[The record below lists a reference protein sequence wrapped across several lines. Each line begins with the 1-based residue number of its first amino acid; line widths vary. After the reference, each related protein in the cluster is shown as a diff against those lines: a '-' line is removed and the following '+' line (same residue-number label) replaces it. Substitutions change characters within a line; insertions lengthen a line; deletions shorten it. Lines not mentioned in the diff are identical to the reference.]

1 MLTILGTRNLN
12 NLGIALDSLAAN
24 RLRSFLTALGIIFGV
39 GAVIAMLAI
48 GKGAK
53 EEILNQMKLVGVN
66 NIVIKPKEEGGKD
79 GNAAAGGQQSE
90 NSDAKDQQ
98 PQEQKKRRFS
108 RGLTLQDAQ
117 NIRNIL
123 PSVEAISPEMLL
135 DQDIIYR
142 GKSGKLKMA
151 GVEPAF
157 FSINNIGLSS
167 GAMFNPGQEEQ
178 GEAVC
183 IIGSGV
189 KRRFFLTEDPIGK
202 SIKCG
207 TQWLKVVGVTE
218 EKYISD
224 ATKSNLGIRDYNMDI
239 YIPIRTML
247 IRYKNPAVQ
256 NTGLPEGVY
265 YSEEALAELSA
276 NAKTQHQLDQLVVK
290 VKEGEHLGQTAN
302 VINRMLKRR
311 HSDVTDFEM
320 TIPEELLKQQQ
331 KTKDVFNIV
340 LSAIAG
346 ISLLVG
352 GIGIMN
358 IMLASVLERTKEI
371 GIRMA
376 LGAQKK
382 DIVMQFL
389 FEAVL
394 ISLCGGIIGIVLGV
408 LGAYLV
414 DKIADIRTL
423 ISGVSI
429 FISFVL
435 ASSVGLVFGISP
447 ARKASNQNPIE
458 CLRHT

>member
-1 MLTILGTRNLN
+1 MQKLWGTRNFN
-12 NLGIALDSLAAN
+12 NLNIALDSLAAN

-66 NIVIKPKEEGGKD
+66 NIVIKPKQEGNKD
-79 GNAAAGGQQSE
+79 GSEPSGAQSAE
-90 NSDAKDQQ
+90 DSDNKDKQ
-98 PQEQKKRRFS
+98 PQDQGKKRFS
-108 RGLTLQDAQ
+108 RGLTLADAQ
-117 NIRNIL
+117 NIRNTL
-123 PSVEAISPEMLL
+123 SSVETISPEMLL

-151 GVEPAF
+151 GIEPAF
-157 FSINNIGLSS
+157 FEINNIGLSS
-167 GAMFNPGQEEQ
+167 GSMFNPNHRES

-189 KRRFFLTEDPIGK
+189 KRRFFLTEDPLGK
-202 SIKCG
+202 TIKCG
-207 TQWLKVVGVTE
+207 AQWLKVVGVTE

-256 NTGLPEGVY
+256 NSMPQGY
-265 YSEEALAELSA
+265 YISDEELARMSA

-290 VKEGEHLGQTAN
+290 VKDGAPLGETAG

-311 HSDVTDFEM
+311 HSDMIDFEM

-376 LGAQKK
+376 LGAQKR

-394 ISLCGGIIGIVLGV
+394 ISLCGGIIGIILGV

-414 DKIADIRTL
+414 DKLADIRTL
-423 ISGVSI
+423 ISGISI
-429 FISFVL
+429 FLSFVL
-435 ASSVGLVFGISP
+435 ASSVGLIFGISP
-447 ARKASNQNPIE
+447 ARKAANQNPIE